1 MIEDIADLSRNVLEM
16 WLLSINQQD
25 FIFMRRHFFDI
36 ILSDLSK
43 DSYLLN
49 PVHIIVL
56 ESSYLDRIVRPS
68 SVE

>member
-25 FIFMRRHFFDI
+25 FIFERRYFFDI
-36 ILSDLSK
+36 IFSDLPK

-49 PVHIIVL
+49 LVHIIVL

>member
-25 FIFMRRHFFDI
+25 FIFMRRYFFDI
-36 ILSDLSK
+36 IFSDLPK